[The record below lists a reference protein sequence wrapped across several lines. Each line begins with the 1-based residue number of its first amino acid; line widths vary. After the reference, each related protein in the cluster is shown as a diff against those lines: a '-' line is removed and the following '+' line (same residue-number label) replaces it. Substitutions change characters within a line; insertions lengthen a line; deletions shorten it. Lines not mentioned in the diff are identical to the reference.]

1 MRSHYH
7 ASIDPEVENNSH
19 SAVLR
24 MIGFNKRVLEAGC
37 ASGHVSEVLQS
48 RGCRVVGIEIDA
60 EVARAA
66 EPWVE
71 RVVIGNFDDGALWG
85 ELAGE
90 EFDAVLFGDVL
101 EHLKNPLD
109 ALREA
114 VQHLVPT
121 GMVVISVPNITHA
134 DVKIAMIKGQFPYA
148 DSGLLDR
155 THIHFFTK
163 ESLARLL
170 QEAGLVATEFFRVS
184 VPVFST
190 ELGVGRDDVDAHV
203 LEALLS
209 DRDAETYQFIVK
221 AVRDDGA
228 KSLEDLSGGLLAM
241 ADQLLDQKQRYA
253 TLQRE
258 YSLLQRAYEV
268 HATCEHDLAVARAS
282 TATLRAQ
289 YDGDLVELVHL
300 RRQMRKIKRWLPLS
314 IFRFVRKLFAT
325 KDRTDGVAGPVLEGL
340 EFVQNHPQKSVDV
353 SGTGQGIHKGEFQG
367 GPSLDLSASEDHLTA
382 LE

>member
-7 ASIDPEVENNSH
+7 ASIDPDIENNSH

-37 ASGHVSEVLQS
+37 ASGHVSAVLQA

-66 EPWVE
+66 EPFVE
-71 RVVIGNFDDGALWG
+71 RIVIGNFDDGELWK
-85 ELAGE
+85 ELEGD

-101 EHLKNPLD
+101 EHLKTPLD
-109 ALREA
+109 ALRGA
-114 VQHLVPT
+114 LKHLAPA

-134 DVKIAMIKGQFPYA
+134 DVKIAMIKGQFTYA

-163 ESLARLL
+163 ESLTHLL

-190 ELGVGRDDVDAHV
+190 ELGVGREDVDDHV
-203 LEALLS
+203 LEALLR
-209 DRDAETYQFIVK
+209 DRDAETYQFVVK

-228 KSLEDLSGGLLAM
+228 KSLEDLSGGLLDM
-241 ADQLLDQKQRYA
+241 ADQLLDQEQRYG

-268 HATCEHDLAVARAS
+268 HSTCELELAMVRANI
-282 TATLRAQ
+282 ATLQAR
-289 YDGDLVELVHL
+289 YDHDLVELVYL
-300 RRQMRKIKRWLPLS
+300 RRQMRQIKRWLPLS
-314 IFRFVRKLFAT
+314 IFRFFRELFASNDH
-325 KDRTDGVAGPVLEGL
+325 KDGVAGP
-340 EFVQNHPQKSVDV
+340 
-353 SGTGQGIHKGEFQG
+353 
-367 GPSLDLSASEDHLTA
+367 ED
-382 LE
+382 